1 MTSSKHL
8 YALANA
14 GADKATLLAAINN
27 AVSGLDTKAVNK
39 GEQMALL
46 RDRNVHNLMAR
57 DLKSN
62 AGDLQVDRA
71 SEQNRQTADAF
82 ERGKALLSQRGDD
95 KKEADL
101 RSLRSEYDYN
111 NKKTFVDVL
120 GAPKNPELT
129 SQRLNN
135 QMIVTNIDKAR
146 RSVRGSSCKETA
158 YMSMRS
164 SDLSK
169 KSVRQPN
176 AAQIL
181 RRKEK
186 E

>member
-1 MTSSKHL
+1 
-8 YALANA
+8 
-14 GADKATLLAAINN
+14 
-27 AVSGLDTKAVNK
+27 
-39 GEQMALL
+39 
-46 RDRNVHNLMAR
+46 MAR

-71 SEQNRQTADAF
+71 SEQNGQTADAF

-95 KKEADL
+95 KKDADL

-120 GAPKNPELT
+120 APKNPELT

-135 QMIVTNIDKAR
+135 QMIVTNKDKAR

-169 KSVRQPN
+169 KSGRQPN

-186 E
+186 ELEQR